1 MAAPP
6 AASRG
11 HAAGGLNG
19 ARLRRAAEIGSTR
32 LVAHL
37 PGIATAVVG
46 GAAAASGLVLA
57 ARRLAGGF
65 ASGEPATVWL
75 AAAAG
80 IALVAAADL
89 AVRLGAGSAA
99 SIAARCGLAVGM
111 AAVALPPRGGWL
123 SLAAVAL
130 SLAVVAWRP
139 KDRRVAGRDRGRS
152 WSFTDRAPSV
162 DSRSVTR
169 DDRPR
174 RRGRRRPPRHDREQ
188 ATPPRY
194 ESVPGRLLQRLERF
208 ESPTGVDCLRGRLN
222 LSIPAGG
229 RTTHAHVGFCPAF
242 GQTPLVDVTTEYDG
256 VDAVVA
262 AAEVLPW
269 GVRVECRL
277 SEPAEEP
284 LEIPVDVF
292 VKAPR

>member
-19 ARLRRAAEIGSTR
+19 ARLRRAAEIGSTP

-37 PGIATAVVG
+37 PGIAAAVIG
-46 GAAAASGLVLA
+46 GAAAASGFVLA

-65 ASGEPATVWL
+65 AGGEPATVWL

-89 AVRLGAGSAA
+89 AVRQGAGAAA

-139 KDRRVAGRDRGRS
+139 QDRRVAERARGRS
-152 WSFTDRAPSV
+152 STDPGPMV
-162 DSRSVTR
+162 DGRFVPR
-169 DDRPR
+169 GDRPR
-174 RRGRRRPPRHDREQ
+174 RRSRRGLPRHDQEP
-188 ATPPRY
+188 AIPPRY

-208 ESPTGVDCLRGRLN
+208 ESPTGIDCLRGRLN
-222 LSIPAGG
+222 LSIPAGV

-242 GQTPLVDVTTEYDG
+242 GQTPLVDVMTEYDG
-256 VDAVVA
+256 VDAVVT